1 MMMLAKPGVDINLK
15 NNTIRS
21 VYLNVMDPNVI
32 PNITWNRPATIR
44 LSGNPLLCDCWAL
57 GLVKYIRN
65 LVDADVRKV
74 YNLVY
79 DELYCSGPARLANKN
94 VKYVTPNELSCKVA
108 EDYPCPAS
116 CTCNVFP
123 FERKLVIDCSY
134 KELIRIPVLPK
145 FEPFSFWGY
154 YHVDDLEVHLEGNRL
169 RNLSCE
175 ELHDVKYL
183 YLHDNKLEDVGCVPR
198 KAEVRT
204 NIQFRLIIM

>member
-1 MMMLAKPGVDINLK
+1 MLAKPGIDINLQ

-21 VYLNVMDPNVI
+21 VYLNLTDPNVI
-32 PNITWNRPATIR
+32 PNITWNRRATIR
-44 LSGNPLLCDCWAL
+44 LSGNPLSCDFWAL

-65 LVDADVRKV
+65 LVDADIGKV

-79 DELYCSGPARLANKN
+79 DELYCSGPARPVNKT
-94 VKYVTPNELSCKVA
+94 VEYVTPNVLGCKVT
-108 EDYPCPAS
+108 EDYPCPFS
-116 CTCNVFP
+116 CTCKVFP

-134 KELIRIPVLPK
+134 KELIRVPYLPK
-145 FEPFSFWGY
+145 FELFVFWEY
-154 YHVDDLEVHLEGNRL
+154 YRVDDFEVHLEGNRL

-198 KAEVRT
+198 NAEVRK
-204 NIQFRLIIM
+204 NI